1 MDKKAITL
9 NLFDIICGLLIIAG
23 GVFVVFSWINLGL
36 FLSALGTFI
45 ETIKILIK
53 QGVIG

>member
-1 MDKKAITL
+1 MERKGVVL
-9 NLFDIICGLLIIAG
+9 NLFDIICGLIIIAG

-36 FLSALGTFI
+36 VFAAAGSLFEAM
-45 ETIKILIK
+45 KILIK